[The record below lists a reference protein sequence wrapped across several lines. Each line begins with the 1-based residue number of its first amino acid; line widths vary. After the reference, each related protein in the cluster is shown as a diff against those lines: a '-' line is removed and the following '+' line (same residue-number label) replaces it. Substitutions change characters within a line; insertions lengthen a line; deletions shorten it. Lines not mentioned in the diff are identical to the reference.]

1 MMRWVAVLVASA
13 VAVAI
18 IVAVVRP
25 PRLTC
30 TSLERVQCVTAASA
44 ILDQARTG
52 PSIVAIG
59 LVGYRGCFPGPVYC
73 PLIHDK
79 TPGSLNALAGVE
91 YTDGSRAAFGLS
103 GLDSGGRLYVS
114 PMQEDLADYTLR
126 LVFPRQ

>member
-1 MMRWVAVLVASA
+1 MMRWIAVLVASA

-18 IVAVVRP
+18 VVAVVRA

-44 ILDQARTG
+44 ILDQARPG

-73 PLIHDK
+73 PLIPHE
-79 TPGSLNALAGVE
+79 TLGPLNALAGVE
-91 YTDGSRAAFGLS
+91 YADGSRAAFELS
-103 GLDSGGRLYVS
+103 GLDSGGRLSAS
-114 PMQEDLADYTLR
+114 PMQEDLVDYTLR